1 MLTYEK
7 VFELFHEY
15 LEMDS
20 CIEVISTRWGYVR
33 LFCEPPYLN
42 TVEAV
47 LCRTP
52 EELFK
57 ELLDDYLI
65 DQEYQLARIHG
76 CLTQGDR
83 KTLESLREMYQK
95 KINIQKNSDT

>member
-7 VFELFHEY
+7 VLDLFQDY
-15 LEMDS
+15 LERDS
-20 CIEVISTRWGYVR
+20 CIEIVMTKWGYVR

-42 TVEAV
+42 TLEAV

-57 ELLDDYLI
+57 ELLDDLLT
-65 DQEYQLARIHG
+65 DQEYQLAKKHG
-76 CLTQGDR
+76 V
-83 KTLESLREMYQK
+83 LREKDREELEKMCKDFQS
-95 KINIQKNSDT
+95 KIESEEEHIS

>member
-15 LEMDS
+15 LERDF

-57 ELLDDYLI
+57 ELLDDYLT
-65 DQEYQLARIHG
+65 DQEYQLVRIHG
-76 CLTQGDR
+76 SLTQGDR
-83 KTLESLREMYQK
+83 EALESMREKKKK
-95 KINIQKNSDT
+95 KINIQ